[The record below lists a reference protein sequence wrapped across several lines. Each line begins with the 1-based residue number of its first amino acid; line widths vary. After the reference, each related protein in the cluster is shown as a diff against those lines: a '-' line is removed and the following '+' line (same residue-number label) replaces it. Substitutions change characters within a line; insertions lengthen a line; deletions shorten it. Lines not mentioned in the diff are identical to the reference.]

1 MSEKKRARLVARD
14 RNHFHGGPYE
24 VWDVEC
30 GRSIYVVYRV
40 LATVG
45 PETVALTYDRTKH
58 IIGERVLGHWHGNAM
73 GGKAIQELGYEPI
86 EKKGVK

>member
-14 RNHFHGGPYE
+14 RNHFQGGPYE

-45 PETVALTYDRTKH
+45 PETVALTYDRAKH

-86 EKKGVK
+86 EKES